1 MQWCRMAMGS
11 GDVKNVEIKGGKM
24 KPEDVEFIRDEHVKV
39 ETCRNIDCET
49 CPERSTFL
57 RLLTES
63 EAMRGKAEFWVKH
76 QGWKPNYHTRTDP
89 YESCR
94 ECGMTDPRHQWSD
107 ADWITA
113 KKKEWGI

>member
-39 ETCRNIDCET
+39 ETCRNPDCET

-63 EAMRGKAEFWVKH
+63 EAMREKAEH
-76 QGWKPNYHTRTDP
+76 ELMARDQDAHEGIGWHFCDKCNR
-89 YESCR
+89 
-94 ECGMTDPRHQWSD
+94 SD
-107 ADWITA
+107 ADWIAA